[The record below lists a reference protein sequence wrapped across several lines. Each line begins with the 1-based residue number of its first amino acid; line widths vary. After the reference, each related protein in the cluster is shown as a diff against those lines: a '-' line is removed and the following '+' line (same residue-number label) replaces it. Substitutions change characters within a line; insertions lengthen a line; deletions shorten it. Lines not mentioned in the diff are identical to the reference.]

1 MLANMFP
8 KSSSDSLM
16 EKLESSSL
24 GGVAVVTLLAVIA
37 LSLAVVLV
45 PRRLLS
51 AGGAGGSSFVSLL
64 AFRLMPKEKVRPA
77 CFKKFA
83 LEACI
88 GG

>member
-1 MLANMFP
+1 
-8 KSSSDSLM
+8 M

-24 GGVAVVTLLAVIA
+24 GGVAVVMLLAVMA

-51 AGGAGGSSFVSLL
+51 SDGAGGRSFVSLL

-77 CFKKFA
+77 FFRKFA
-83 LEACI
+83 LVPCA
-88 GG
+88 GGWGRGCDSS